1 MEANIVENRVK
12 ALQKEEDKM
21 KKKIEK
27 AKQQAEK
34 MMEIREANNY
44 KY

>member
-12 ALQKEEDKM
+12 ALQKEEEKM
-21 KKKIEK
+21 KKKIQQ

-34 MMEIREANNY
+34 MMEIREANN
-44 KY
+44 